1 MTKKPSPYEGVAGI
15 ALAAHQKMIEKN
27 VAAAKDKGPL
37 LTPKELAAMLGNST
51 KTLSRWRR
59 MGIGPAYRK
68 FNKKKIRYYL
78 SEVEAWLE
86 QKKVTPGIHEL
97 PSETRIVPIRS
108 NKRGERLKLK

>member
-1 MTKKPSPYEGVAGI
+1 MTKKPSPYKGGAGI

-27 VAAAKDKGPL
+27 EAAAQGKGRL
-37 LTPKELAAMLGNST
+37 LTPMELAAMLSNST

-59 MGIGPAYRK
+59 KGIGPAYRK

-86 QKKVTPGIHEL
+86 QKKVTPGTQEL
-97 PSETRIVPIRS
+97 P
-108 NKRGERLKLK
+108 